1 MKSLPLFRHQ
11 QRGASLIEVLVAF
24 VVLSAG
30 ILGMVALQAKALR
43 NNQNS
48 LERTEA
54 VVLSYSIIDRLRANR
69 TLALAG
75 NFNIPSCP
83 AAGGGSGIGAVEGAA
98 WLAEVAAALGPDACG
113 TVSCA
118 GNVCTVSVRWS
129 TARVNEAHGSN
140 GSGAFADDQ
149 EFQTLV
155 RL

>member
-1 MKSLPLFRHQ
+1 MRPRHVLRQ
-11 QRGASLIEVLVAF
+11 KQRGTSLIEVLVAF

-69 TLALAG
+69 TQALAG
-75 NFNIPSCP
+75 SFNIPSCP
-83 AAGGGSGIGAVEGAA
+83 ASGGGSGIGGVEKTA
-98 WLAEVAAALGPDACG
+98 WLAEVATALGNDACG

-118 GNVCTVSVRWS
+118 GNVCTVTLRWS
-129 TARVNEAHGSN
+129 TARVNESYGSS
-140 GSGAFADDQ
+140 GAGAFADDQ
-149 EFQTLV
+149 QFQTVV